1 MSIFYI
7 KLDIIQKIKS
17 KVINVINKKVG
28 IIGVGNVGSTLA
40 YTLASKGICSNIV
53 LKDIRENIVQ
63 AMALDISQ
71 SANAAKSHTVVRSAS
86 SGKDLEGCDV
96 VVITAGLPRTPG
108 MSRDDLL
115 LKNASIM
122 QSVMDDIKTYASNAI
137 IVVVS
142 NPLDAMVYSA
152 LKISGFPREQIVG
165 MAGIL
170 DSARMSHFILE
181 KLGYGAGQV
190 ESSVMGG
197 HGDDM
202 VPLPNFSTVAGVPLS
217 EVLSAEDI
225 QEIVDKT
232 KNGGLQIVKLLETG
246 SAYYAPA
253 HATSLMVEAILH
265 NQKKIYPCAVML
277 DGEYGHENIVSG
289 VPVMLGS
296 KGVEKIIELNLNE
309 EQAKLFASSVASVRE
324 LTTTLDTKFFN

>member
-1 MSIFYI
+1 M
-7 KLDIIQKIKS
+7 D
-17 KVINVINKKVG
+17 NKKVG

-40 YTLASKGICSNIV
+40 YTLASKAICSYIV

-71 SANAAKSHTVVRSAS
+71 ASNAVKSHTIVKAAT
-86 SGKDLEGCDV
+86 SGEDFKGCDLI
-96 VVITAGLPRTPG
+96 VITAGLPRTPG

-115 LKNASIM
+115 LTNAKIM
-122 QSVMDDIKTYASNAI
+122 QSVLEDIKTNAPDAI
-137 IVVVS
+137 LIVVS

-152 LKISGFPREQIVG
+152 LKISGFPREKVIG

-181 KLGYGAGQV
+181 KLGYGAGQI

-202 VPLPNFSTVAGVPLS
+202 VPLPNYSTVAGVPLN
-217 EVLSAEDI
+217 ELLSKEDI
-225 QEIVDKT
+225 EEIVTKT
-232 KNGGLQIVKLLETG
+232 KNGGAQIVKYLETG

-253 HATSLMVEAILH
+253 HATTLMVEAILH
-265 NQKKIYPCAVML
+265 NKKKIYPCAVML
-277 DGEYGHENIVSG
+277 KGEYGYENVVGG

-296 KGVEKIIELNLNE
+296 NGIEKIIEL
-309 EQAKLFASSVASVRE
+309 KLDTHQKELFENSIKSVSG
-324 LTTTLDTKFFN
+324 LIQTLDNKFFNK

>member
-1 MSIFYI
+1 M
-7 KLDIIQKIKS
+7 
-17 KVINVINKKVG
+17 INKKVG

-40 YTLASKGICSNIV
+40 YTLANKGICSTIV

-71 SANAAKSHTVVRSAS
+71 AANAAKSHTFVKAAS
-86 SGKDLEGCDV
+86 NGSDLKGCDIIV
-96 VVITAGLPRTPG
+96 VTAGIPRKPG

-115 LKNASIM
+115 LTNAKIM
-122 QSVMDDIKTYASNAI
+122 KSVIDDIKENAPEAI
-137 IVVVS
+137 IIIVS
-142 NPLDAMVYSA
+142 NPLDAMVYAA
-152 LKISGFPREQIVG
+152 LKSSGFKKNQVLG

-181 KLGYGAGQV
+181 KLGYGAGQI

-202 VPLPNFSTVAGVPLS
+202 VPLPNYSTVAGVPLS
-217 EVLSAEDI
+217 ELLSNE
-225 QEIVDKT
+225 EIENIVNKT

-253 HATSLMVEAILH
+253 HATSLMIEAILH
-265 NQKKIYPCAVML
+265 NQKKIYPCAVLL
-277 DGEYGHENIVSG
+277 DGEYGYKDVVGG

-296 KGVEKIIELNLNE
+296 NGVEKIIELNLNNTQK
-309 EQAKLFASSVASVRE
+309 EQFKKSVASVQE
-324 LTTTLDTKFFN
+324 LVDTLENKFFNQH

>member
-1 MSIFYI
+1 M
-7 KLDIIQKIKS
+7 D
-17 KVINVINKKVG
+17 NKKVG

-40 YTLASKGICSNIV
+40 YTLAHKGICSKIV

-71 SANAAKSHTVVRSAS
+71 SANAAKSHTIVSPAK
-86 SGKDLEGCDV
+86 SGVDLKGCDII
-96 VVITAGLPRTPG
+96 VITAGLPRKPG

-115 LKNASIM
+115 LTNAKIVS
-122 QSVMDDIKTYASNAI
+122 SVIEDIKIYAPKSKLI
-137 IVVVS
+137 IVS
-142 NPLDAMVYSA
+142 NPLDAMVYTAIKS
-152 LKISGFPREQIVG
+152 SGFSRNQVIG

-181 KLGYGAGQV
+181 KVGYGAGQI

-202 VPLPNFSTVAGVPLS
+202 VPLPNYSTVAGVALPEILS
-217 EVLSAEDI
+217 KNDI
-225 QEIVDKT
+225 NDIVEKT

-253 HATSLMVEAILH
+253 HATSLMVEAILD
-265 NQKKIYPCAVML
+265 NKRKIYPCAVML
-277 DGEYGHENIVSG
+277 DGEYGYENIVGG

-296 KGVEKIIELNLNE
+296 NGIEKIIELNLNNEQKELFEKSINSVKELANTLE
-309 EQAKLFASSVASVRE
+309 E
-324 LTTTLDTKFFN
+324 KFFN

>member
-1 MSIFYI
+1 M
-7 KLDIIQKIKS
+7 
-17 KVINVINKKVG
+17 VNKKVS

-40 YTLASKGICSNIV
+40 YALANKGICSSIV

-71 SANAAKSHTVVRSAS
+71 SANAAKSHTVVKAAKD
-86 SGKDLEGCDV
+86 GKDLENSDV
-96 VVITAGLPRTPG
+96 VVITAGIPRKPG

-115 LKNASIM
+115 LTNAKIM
-122 QSVMDDIKTYASNAI
+122 QSVIEDVKTYASNAI
-137 IVVVS
+137 VIVVS
-142 NPLDAMVYSA
+142 NPLDAMVYTA
-152 LKISGFPREQIVG
+152 LKTSGFSSNQIVG

-181 KLGYGAGQV
+181 KVGFGAGQI

-202 VPLPNFSTVAGVPLS
+202 VPLPNYSTVAGVAITEILS
-217 EVLSAEDI
+217 KEEI
-225 QEIVDKT
+225 TEIVEKT

-253 HATSLMVEAILH
+253 HATSLMVEAILN
-265 NQKKIYPCAVML
+265 NQKKIYPCSVYL
-277 DGEYGHENIVSG
+277 NGEYGYKDIVTG

-296 KGVEKIIELNLNE
+296 KGVEKIFELELNEMQKSLFDNSVKSVQTLVDVLE
-309 EQAKLFASSVASVRE
+309 E
-324 LTTTLDTKFFN
+324 KFF

>member
-1 MSIFYI
+1 
-7 KLDIIQKIKS
+7 
-17 KVINVINKKVG
+17 VTNKKVG

-40 YTLASKGICSNIV
+40 YTLASKGICSSIV
-53 LKDIRENIVQ
+53 LKDIRENVVQ

-71 SANAAKSHTVVRSAS
+71 AANAAKSHTVVSAAK
-86 SGKDLEGCDV
+86 SGEDLKGCSI
-96 VVITAGLPRTPG
+96 VVITAGLPRMPG

-115 LKNASIM
+115 LKNANIM
-122 QSVMDDIKTYASNAI
+122 KIVIEDVKTYTPNAKI
-137 IVVVS
+137 IIVS

-152 LKISGFPREQIVG
+152 IKLSGFPRNQVIG

-170 DSARMSHFILE
+170 DSARMSHFVLD
-181 KLGYGAGQV
+181 KLGYGAGQI

-217 EVLSAEDI
+217 ELLSSEDVEDI
-225 QEIVDKT
+225 VTKT

-277 DGEYGHENIVSG
+277 EGEYGYTDVVSG

-296 KGVEKIIELNLNE
+296 KGIEKVIELNLT
-309 EQAKLFASSVASVRE
+309 QDQKDLFKNSVASVQS
-324 LTTTLDTKFFN
+324 LVDVLNSKFF

>member
-1 MSIFYI
+1 M
-7 KLDIIQKIKS
+7 D
-17 KVINVINKKVG
+17 NKKVG

-40 YTLASKGICSNIV
+40 YTLAHKGICSKIV

-71 SANAAKSHTVVRSAS
+71 SANAAKSHTIVSPAK
-86 SGKDLEGCDV
+86 SGVDLKGCDII
-96 VVITAGLPRTPG
+96 VITAGLPRKPG

-115 LKNASIM
+115 LTNAKIVS
-122 QSVMDDIKTYASNAI
+122 SVIEDIKIYAPKSKLI
-137 IVVVS
+137 IVS
-142 NPLDAMVYSA
+142 NPLDAMVYTAIKS
-152 LKISGFPREQIVG
+152 SGFSRNQVIG

-181 KLGYGAGQV
+181 KVGYGAGQI

-202 VPLPNFSTVAGVPLS
+202 VPLPNYSTVAGVALPEILS
-217 EVLSAEDI
+217 KNDI
-225 QEIVDKT
+225 NDIVEKT

-253 HATSLMVEAILH
+253 HATSLMVEAILD
-265 NQKKIYPCAVML
+265 NKRKIYPCAVML
-277 DGEYGHENIVSG
+277 DGEYGYENIVGG

-296 KGVEKIIELNLNE
+296 NGIEKIIELNLNN
-309 EQAKLFASSVASVRE
+309 EQKELFEKSINSVKE
-324 LTTTLDTKFFN
+324 LANTLEKKFFN

>member
-1 MSIFYI
+1 M
-7 KLDIIQKIKS
+7 D
-17 KVINVINKKVG
+17 NKKVG

-40 YTLASKGICSNIV
+40 YTLAHKGICSKIV

-71 SANAAKSHTVVRSAS
+71 SANAAKSHTIVTPAK
-86 SGKDLEGCDV
+86 SGVDLKGCDII
-96 VVITAGLPRTPG
+96 VITAGLPRKPG

-115 LKNASIM
+115 LTNAKIVS
-122 QSVMDDIKTYASNAI
+122 SVIEDIKIYAPKSKLI
-137 IVVVS
+137 IVS
-142 NPLDAMVYSA
+142 NPLDAMVYTAIKS
-152 LKISGFPREQIVG
+152 SGFSRNQVIG

-181 KLGYGAGQV
+181 KVGYGAGQI

-202 VPLPNFSTVAGVPLS
+202 VPLPNYSTVAGVALPEILS
-217 EVLSAEDI
+217 KNDI
-225 QEIVDKT
+225 NDIVEKT

-253 HATSLMVEAILH
+253 HATSLMVEAILD
-265 NQKKIYPCAVML
+265 NKRKIYPCAVML
-277 DGEYGHENIVSG
+277 DGEYGYENIVGG

-296 KGVEKIIELNLNE
+296 NGIEKIIELNLNNEQKELFEKSINSVKELANTLE
-309 EQAKLFASSVASVRE
+309 E
-324 LTTTLDTKFFN
+324 KFFN

>member
-1 MSIFYI
+1 M
-7 KLDIIQKIKS
+7 
-17 KVINVINKKVG
+17 NTKKVG

-40 YTLASKGICSNIV
+40 YTLASKGICSSIV

-71 SANAAKSHTVVRSAS
+71 AANAAKSHTVVTAAVN
-86 SGKDLEGCDV
+86 GGDLKGCDV
-96 VVITAGLPRTPG
+96 IVITAGLPRMPG

-122 QSVMDDIKTYASNAI
+122 QTVLEDVKKYASNAK
-137 IVVVS
+137 IVIVS
-142 NPLDAMVYSA
+142 NPLDAMVYTA
-152 LKISGFPREQIVG
+152 LKVLGFPRSQIVG

-181 KLGYGAGQV
+181 KLGYGAGQI

-217 EVLSAEDI
+217 ELLSKKDI

-253 HATSLMVEAILH
+253 HATSLIVEAILH
-265 NQKKIYPCAVML
+265 NKKKIYPCAVML
-277 DGEYGHENIVSG
+277 EGEYGYEGDIAG

-296 KGVEKIIELNLNE
+296 KGVEKIIELNLNK
-309 EQAKLFASSVASVRE
+309 EQEALFASSVASVKE
-324 LTTTLDTKFFN
+324 LTTTLDEKFFN